1 MGVSWAKGTIYDNI
15 DVIANSLGYENAS
28 IVMQLA
34 MVPWDS
40 PEERDA
46 FIAAITETSP
56 QGGTKKLKTKRR
68 AGR

>member
-1 MGVSWAKGTIYDNI
+1 MGVSWAKGTLYDNI

-46 FIAAITETSP
+46 FIAAITENAP
-56 QGGTKKLKTKRR
+56 QGGTNKPKAKRK

>member
-28 IVMQLA
+28 IVIQLA
-34 MVPWDS
+34 TVPWDS

-46 FIAAITETSP
+46 FIAAITENAP
-56 QGGTKKLKTKRR
+56 QGGTKKIKTKRR

>member
-1 MGVSWAKGTIYDNI
+1 VGVSWVKGSIYDNI
-15 DVIANSLGYENAS
+15 DVLSNSLGYENAS

-46 FIAAITETSP
+46 FVASIIENSP
-56 QGGTKKLKTKRR
+56 QGGTKKLKTKRK
-68 AGR
+68 AGK

>member
-1 MGVSWAKGTIYDNI
+1 VGVSWAKGTIYDNI

-46 FIAAITETSP
+46 FIASVIDSAP
-56 QGGTKKLKTKRR
+56 QGGTSKIKTKRR
-68 AGR
+68 AGK